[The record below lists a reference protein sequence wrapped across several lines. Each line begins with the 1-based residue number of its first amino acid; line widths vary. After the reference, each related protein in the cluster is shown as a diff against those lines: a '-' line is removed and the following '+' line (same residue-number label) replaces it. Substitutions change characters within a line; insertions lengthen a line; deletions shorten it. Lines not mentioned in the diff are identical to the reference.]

1 MILLYLLVIEVKGMS
16 NIWKLTKL
24 DFYIIK
30 PYMKSIY
37 LRMLIPIIF
46 AAINRSLIAGISF
59 AMFFVPTTITLYTF
73 SIIEKNSMERL
84 YSILPIQKSEEVIG
98 RYTSSIIIGLISL
111 IFSLIS
117 QSIILMIL
125 GEFVSVFEF
134 ILSTFIGIILF
145 IFYLS
150 FQLPGYYKFGFIKGK
165 IFMYIPLVGFL
176 ITFFLIIKVSTNIIN
191 LFSVIDNSPT
201 LFMSSFIIFTIIT
214 LIISVLISIKILKNK
229 EI

>member
-1 MILLYLLVIEVKGMS
+1 MS

-46 AAINRSLIAGISF
+46 AAINRSFDSRNFICNV
-59 AMFFVPTTITLYTF
+59 FVPTTITLYTF

-125 GEFVSVFEF
+125 GNLLVC
-134 ILSTFIGIILF
+134 LNLYCLLFIGIILF
-145 IFYLS
+145 IFISLFNYLD
-150 FQLPGYYKFGFIKGK
+150 
-165 IFMYIPLVGFL
+165 
-176 ITFFLIIKVSTNIIN
+176 IIN
-191 LFSVIDNSPT
+191 SGLLKAKYLCIFLLLDFS
-201 LFMSSFIIFTIIT
+201 
-214 LIISVLISIKILKNK
+214 
-229 EI
+229 